1 MRIFHNCILNL
12 LLWWNRGKS
21 PPRLKK
27 WIELEDRKEKII
39 KAVEGGNDFPKELFS
54 YLSTALGVS
63 DKWFER
69 ADWLL
74 IAKAFYVCV
83 SKSPKVELPI
93 TSPTDEKVGKEESW
107 DYDNRTWHLYSHL
120 LAKSYGWTLE
130 YIAMLPVVETM
141 AKIQEIV
148 VDDQLEKEFQYG
160 LSEMAYRYDK
170 NSKTSKF
177 VPLPPS
183 CLDAPKNS
191 TGSEISNSEVYV
203 AGGQY
208 HYGWCLAS

>member
-1 MRIFHNCILNL
+1 M
-12 LLWWNRGKS
+12 LWWNRRKPS
-21 PPRLKK
+21 PRLKK

-39 KAVEGGNDFPKELFS
+39 KAVEGGNDFPSELFS

-63 DKWFER
+63 YKWYEY

-74 IAKAFYVCV
+74 IVRAFYVCV
-83 SKSPKVELPI
+83 SKSPQVELPI
-93 TSPTDEKVGKEESW
+93 TSPNDEQRTKEESW

-130 YIAMLPVVETM
+130 YIAKLPVLETM
-141 AKIQEIV
+141 AKIQEII

-177 VPLPPS
+177 VPLPRP
-183 CLDAPKNS
+183 AWMRPKIHPIKKSLIPRAMLPMGNII
-191 TGSEISNSEVYV
+191 TDGVLPPELMPKEIV
-203 AGGQY
+203 
-208 HYGWCLAS
+208 H